1 MYLITQS
8 KIKTVTCLY
17 IIVLTFI
24 FKLSH

>member
-8 KIKTVTCLY
+8 KIKTVLFLY

-24 FKLSH
+24 FKLGH